1 MRKFKSIGIA
11 GLGLLGG
18 SVALAAKSNGLVSE
32 IFGYTRSPDTLKR
45 ACNLG
50 IVDRPFSDF
59 SEMVKQAE
67 FVFLSGPI
75 SVNLEFT
82 KNILKVKPSLLFTDV
97 GSTKKAITDLVEE
110 LFPDGHFFAGSHPMA
125 GSEKRGIDEARNDLF
140 TGRTVIITPV
150 KNSNTLAKETIRN
163 FWESIGAK
171 TVIMSAEKHD
181 KICCYTSHLPHLLAF
196 LLVKM
201 LEKKLRDSDVLA
213 CIGPGFRD
221 TTRIA
226 ASDQEIWA
234 EIFTSNKQNMLLAIK
249 KFQMELGRVE
259 QMIEKNDIESLKKW
273 IEKVRQMRNGI

>member
-32 IFGYTRSPDTLKR
+32 IFGYTRSPETLKR

-50 IVDRPFSDF
+50 IVDRPFTDF
-59 SEMVKQAE
+59 SEMVKRAE
-67 FVFLSGPI
+67 FVFLAGPI
-75 SVNLEFT
+75 SVNLEFA

-97 GSTKKAITDLVEE
+97 GSTKKAITDLVEK
-110 LFPDGHFFAGSHPMA
+110 LFPNGNFFAGSHPMA
-125 GSEKRGIDEARNDLF
+125 GSEKRGIDEARKDLF
-140 TGRTVIITPV
+140 TGRTVIVTPV
-150 KNSNTLAKETIRN
+150 KNSDTLAVGTIRN

-181 KICCYTSHLPHLLAF
+181 EICCYTSHLPHLLAF

-201 LEKKLRDSDVLA
+201 IEKKLSDSDVLA
-213 CIGPGFRD
+213 CMGPGFRD

-234 EIFTSNKQNMLLAIK
+234 EIFISNKKNMLLAIK
-249 KFQMELGRVE
+249 NFKLELKQIE